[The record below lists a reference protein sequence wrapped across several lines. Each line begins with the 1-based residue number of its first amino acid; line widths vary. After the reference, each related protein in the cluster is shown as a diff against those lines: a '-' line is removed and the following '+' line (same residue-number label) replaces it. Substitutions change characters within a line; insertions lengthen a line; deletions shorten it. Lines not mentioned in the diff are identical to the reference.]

1 MRDRVLLGGV
11 FLRNDYRFM
20 GLFVCLFFFL
30 LPLFII
36 LIPVLLVNFQEADIR
51 VDANPKIADQYEK
64 KISIVVTLSKE
75 DKVVSVPLEDYVR
88 GVVASEM
95 PLTFQPESLRAQ
107 ALAARTYIISRVK
120 NNRAKVTDTV
130 KDQVYATDEALRQ
143 RWGSNYD
150 ANMRK
155 ITTAVNSTRDMIITY
170 QGKPIY
176 AAFFSTS
183 NGHTENSEDY
193 FIQPYPY
200 LRSVA
205 SPWDKQSPKYM
216 RTKTVTLTAMS
227 RQLEDHTGKRIAIA
241 TLTQTNGIKML
252 KRTTGK
258 RIATLKFG
266 DQVFTGREVRE
277 ALGLASSDFTW
288 SIHGK
293 NVTFTTYGFGH
304 GVGMSQW
311 GANLLAEQ
319 GKKAEEIIH
328 HYYRGVAI
336 KKI

>member
-11 FLRNDYRFM
+11 FLRHDYRFK
-20 GLFVCLFFFL
+20 GLFLCSIFFL

-36 LIPVLLVNFQEADIR
+36 LIPVLLVNFQEADTK
-51 VDANPKIADQYEK
+51 VNANPKITTQYEK
-64 KISIVVTLSKE
+64 KISIDVTLSKE
-75 DKVVSVPLEDYVR
+75 DKVVAVPLEDYVR

-95 PLTFQPESLRAQ
+95 PMTFQPESLRAQ

-120 NNRAKVTDTV
+120 KNRAKVTDTV
-130 KDQVYATDEALRQ
+130 KDQVYATDETLKQ

-150 ANMRK
+150 ANMHK
-155 ITTAVNSTRDMIITY
+155 ITTAVDSTKNKIITY

-205 SPWDKQSPKYM
+205 SPWDKQSPKYK
-216 RTKTVTLTAMS
+216 RTKTVTLTVML
-227 RQLEDHTGKRIAIA
+227 RRLENHTGKRIAIA
-241 TLTQTNGIKML
+241 TLTQTNGMKTL

-258 RIATLKFG
+258 RIATLRVG

-277 ALGLASSDFTW
+277 ALGLASSDFKW
-288 SIHGK
+288 LVHGEK
-293 NVTFTTYGFGH
+293 ITFTTYGFGH

-328 HYYRGVAI
+328 YYYRGVEI